1 MVDSAAGM
9 GMSGTGLL
17 AFSDDEQLLDM
28 LSHAVPGSKQGVDL
42 FNGGLTAAAASVESG
57 IAPEVM
63 VVDISNNDDPLPMIS
78 QVAKSL
84 RGRTAVLAVGGRND
98 IGLYRTLVGLGVTD
112 YLLRSDLTVQ
122 QLRRAVLTAGR
133 QDSAP
138 QETPKAAL
146 GKVIVFI
153 GVRGGV
159 GDTAVCTAVAWRL
172 ANEHDRQV
180 ALVDLDMQFGTTAL
194 SLDLDPG
201 TGFRDAL
208 ENYERIDSLFV
219 ASAMVPLGSNLNVLC
234 AEESPARGLPPA
246 PEAVQRLM
254 DVLRPDVEAL
264 IVDLPRHLLPSARPM
279 LEASEHIVLVTD
291 LSLSGLRDTARL
303 RQALAD
309 EGLGDRVRFVANRIG
324 LADDGKLTA
333 QEFQNSLK
341 AKFDAVIPEDPKAAK
356 AALEG
361 KPLGAGG
368 AKPKTVEE
376 VERLTRTL
384 GGIEPAAKGGRSWL
398 SKLKV
403 PRRG

>member
-1 MVDSAAGM
+1 MVDSVAGM

-17 AFSDDEQLLDM
+17 AFSDDEQLLEM

-42 FNGGLTAAAASVESG
+42 FNGGVQAASATVDSG
-57 IAPEVM
+57 IAPEVL
-63 VVDISNNDDPLPMIS
+63 VIDISNTDDPLPLTAHI
-78 QVAKSL
+78 AKTL
-84 RGRTAVLAVGGRND
+84 RGRTAVLAVGERND

-112 YLLRSDLTVQ
+112 YLLRSELTVQ

-133 QDSAP
+133 QDSEP
-138 QETPKAAL
+138 VETPKAAL

-153 GVRGGV
+153 GVRGGE
-159 GDTAVCTAVAWRL
+159 GETALCTSVAWRL
-172 ANEHDRQV
+172 ANTHNQQV
-180 ALVDLDMQFGTTAL
+180 ALVDMDMQFGTTAL

-208 ENYERIDSLFV
+208 ENYERIDSLLV
-219 ASAMVPLGSNLNVLC
+219 ASAMVPLGANLNVLC
-234 AEESPARGLPPA
+234 AEESPARGNPPSQ
-246 PEAVQRLM
+246 EATQRLM
-254 DVLRPDVEAL
+254 NVLRPDVEAL
-264 IVDLPRHLLPSARPM
+264 IIDLPRYLLPSAKPM
-279 LEASEHIVLVTD
+279 LEAAEHVVLVTD
-291 LSLSGLRDTARL
+291 LSLSALRDAARV

-309 EGLGDRVRFVANRIG
+309 EGLGDAVRFVANRIG
-324 LADDGKLTA
+324 LADDGKLTV

-368 AKPKTVEE
+368 AKPKTTEE
-376 VERLTRTL
+376 IARLTRKL
-384 GGIEPAAKGGRSWL
+384 GGIAEPAKGGSKWIP
-398 SKLKV
+398 KLKV

>member
-1 MVDSAAGM
+1 
-9 GMSGTGLL
+9 
-17 AFSDDEQLLDM
+17 
-28 LSHAVPGSKQGVDL
+28 
-42 FNGGLTAAAASVESG
+42 
-57 IAPEVM
+57 
-63 VVDISNNDDPLPMIS
+63 
-78 QVAKSL
+78 
-84 RGRTAVLAVGGRND
+84 VGERND

-133 QDSAP
+133 QDSEPA
-138 QETPKAAL
+138 ETPKAAL

-159 GDTAVCTAVAWRL
+159 GETALCTSVAWRL
-172 ANEHDRQV
+172 ANTHNQQV

-234 AEESPARGLPPA
+234 AEESPARGMPPSQ
-246 PEAVQRLM
+246 EATQRLM
-254 DVLRPDVEAL
+254 NVLRPDVEAL
-264 IVDLPRHLLPSARPM
+264 IIDLPRYLLPSARPM
-279 LEASEHIVLVTD
+279 LEAAEHIVLVTD
-291 LSLSGLRDTARL
+291 LSLSALRDAARL
-303 RQALAD
+303 RQALTD
-309 EGLGDRVRFVANRIG
+309 EGLGDAVCFVANRIG
-324 LADDGKLTA
+324 LADDGKLTV

-368 AKPKTVEE
+368 AKPKTTEE
-376 VERLTRTL
+376 IARLTRKL
-384 GGIEPAAKGGRSWL
+384 GGIAEPAKGGSKWIP
-398 SKLKV
+398 KLKV